1 MILSAASVMS
11 SAIHATTAVTT
22 IASYDDLVSFVNSLG
37 DYDYD
42 GQTVNVTADITV
54 NSGWTANDGNKTATA
69 APAVAL
75 DTTVATN
82 AFKGTLNGNGH
93 TVSGLYINGVALLPT
108 IENATVKNITFDN
121 CYTNRAGDAAIVAGT
136 LTADKSAEFIN
147 VTVSNSKIVNGTTNA
162 KIGAILAISKP
173 SAAGNYASDTTVT
186 TCVMTDCSSIDNL
199 IVSGAKTS
207 LIGGLMGYSEKGAA
221 TFTRCY
227 NSSELYTVI
236 TAANMA
242 NNGYKAG
249 GILGYAGGNSTW
261 VMKFVSCVNEGAV
274 TASSIAGGIFGDGGS
289 ASATLESCVNTG
301 AITAG
306 DTVTHA
312 LSGKISYAGGLIGRL
327 NNSYANVKEC
337 INTGDVKALGITVTV
352 NETTVKPGTAGGMLG
367 FATYAVNVCDFVNE
381 GNVEAYLKAGGIVGE
396 YKAKDGT
403 LNRVITVGDIKG
415 YNAGTSINQ
424 GSSCSLFGTW
434 LNTNEDPGV
443 YLTVK
448 DFYYF
453 NNNKNVFGLWQN
465 LGTKKGNYHAE
476 YTNGT
481 VESGHVVA
489 NVIGGVDNLAA
500 DGNTNNTQGK
510 NLAIYNQFFI
520 DNGYI
525 SNLSSVCGENGANK
539 FVAFGLGEQWLL
551 TDTVPAPA
559 SAYMLLES
567 NGSEIEDIEYI
578 GYQKKLNSNTLEV
591 RFVAEL
597 ASTRYTNTGFEI
609 SAVEKLAEYT
619 VASGTTTITLSEPT
633 EGAAA
638 REGKVSS
645 TVVYTSLKAFG
656 EDGAELEPIVAS
668 EGKYLSAITL
678 TSIPTEG
685 TWTLVIKPYVT
696 LSDGIGVVY
705 GASYAM
711 IVEDGSISCVYAM

>member
-69 APAVAL
+69 VPAVAL

-82 AFKGTLNGNGH
+82 AFKGTLNGNGR
-93 TVSGLYINGVALLPT
+93 TISGLYINGVALLPT

-162 KIGAILAISKP
+162 KIGAILAISKS
-173 SAAGNYASDTTVT
+173 SAAGSYASDTTVT

-327 NNSYANVKEC
+327 NGSYANVKEC
-337 INTGDVKALGITVTV
+337 INTGDVKAVGITVPDPADPE
-352 NETTVKPGTAGGMLG
+352 NKTVKPGTAGGMLG
-367 FATYAVNVCDFVNE
+367 YANKAVNVCDFVNE

-396 YKAKDGT
+396 YTAKDGT

-415 YNAGTSINQ
+415 YNAGTSINP

-434 LNTNEDPGV
+434 SNTNEDPSV

-465 LGTKKGNYHAE
+465 LGTKKGNYHAA
-476 YTNGT
+476 YTKDNKT
-481 VESGHVVA
+481 VQ
-489 NVIGGVDNLAA
+489 VIGGVDNLAS

-559 SAYMLLES
+559 SAYMLIKS

-578 GYQKKLNSNTLEV
+578 GYQKKLNSDTLEV

-619 VASGTTTITLSEPT
+619 VENGTTTITMASPT
-633 EGAAA
+633 CGAAA
-638 REGKVSS
+638 LEGKVSS

-711 IVEDGSISCVYAM
+711 IVVDGSISCVYTM

>member
-82 AFKGTLNGNGH
+82 AFKGTLNGNGR
-93 TVSGLYINGVALLPT
+93 TISGLYINGVALLPI
-108 IENATVKNITFDN
+108 IEGATVKNITFDN
-121 CYTNRAGDAAIVAGT
+121 CYTNNAGNTAIVAGS
-136 LTADKSAEFIN
+136 LSADKSAVFTD
-147 VTVSNSKIVNGTTNA
+147 VTVSNSKIVNGTTTA
-162 KIGAILAISKP
+162 RIGAILAATTGST
-173 SAAGNYASDTTVT
+173 AGSYEDGVEVS
-186 TCVMTDCSSIDNL
+186 TCVMTDCNSIDNL
-199 IVSGAKTS
+199 IVSRAKTS
-207 LIGGLMGYSEKGAA
+207 LIGGLMGSSDKCAS

-227 NSSELYTVI
+227 NSSELYAVI
-236 TAANMA
+236 TESSMS

-249 GILGYAGGNSTW
+249 GILGCAGGNATW
-261 VMKFVSCVNEGAV
+261 IMKFVSCVNEGTV
-274 TASSIAGGIFGDGGS
+274 TASSIAGGIFGDGAS

-301 AITAG
+301 AVTVG
-306 DTVTHA
+306 DTVEHS
-312 LSGKISYAGGLIGRL
+312 LSSGKVSYGGGLIGRL

-337 INTGDVKALGITVTV
+337 INTGNVKALGVTV
-352 NETTVKPGTAGGMLG
+352 KIDGSDKKAGTAGGMLG
-367 FATYAVNVCDFVNE
+367 YATYAINVCDFVNE
-381 GNVEAYLKAGGIVGE
+381 GNVEAYFKAGGIVGE
-396 YKAKDGT
+396 YKAKDGA

-415 YNAGTSINQ
+415 YNAGTSVNY
-424 GSSCSLFGTW
+424 GASCSVFGTW
-434 LNTNEDPGV
+434 SNTNEDPSV

-448 DFYYF
+448 DFYYV

-465 LGTKKGNYHAE
+465 LGTKKGNYYAA
-476 YTNGT
+476 YTKDNKT
-481 VESGHVVA
+481 VQ
-489 NVIGGVDNLAA
+489 VIGGVDNLAS
-500 DGNTNNTQGK
+500 DGNTNNTQSK
-510 NLAIYNQFFI
+510 NLNIYNDFFI
-520 DNGYI
+520 KNGYI
-525 SNLSSVCGENGANK
+525 SNISSVCGENGAEK
-539 FVAFGLGEQWLL
+539 LSAFGLGERWLL
-551 TDTVPAPA
+551 TDTVPMPA
-559 SAYMLLES
+559 SAYGLLEKN
-567 NGSEIEDIEYI
+567 NGASADIEYM
-578 GYQKKLNSNTLEV
+578 GYQKKLNSDSLQV

-597 ASTRYTNTGFEI
+597 TSTKYTNTGFEV

-619 VASGTTTITLSEPT
+619 VENGTTTITMASPT
-633 EGAAA
+633 CGAAA
-638 REGKVSS
+638 LEGKVSS

-656 EDGAELEPIVAS
+656 EDGAALEPITAG

-685 TWTLVIKPYVT
+685 TWTLIIKPYVT

-711 IVEDGSISCVYAM
+711 IVVDGSISCVYAM